1 MPVRVPTAMR
11 RLRSLA
17 SARPHLPA
25 RLRSRRSRVLVF
37 IGLLGPG
44 LIAANA
50 GNDAGGIA
58 TYSEVGAKYGYSL
71 LWAMVLI
78 TISLAL
84 VQRSAARMGTV
95 TGKGLA
101 ELIREGYGIRWSAFA
116 TLCVLVA
123 NFGICISDFVG
134 VGAAL
139 GLAGVPVQLSVPIAA
154 LGIWLI
160 IVRGSYR
167 SAERVFIWLTIPF
180 FAYPIAAILA
190 HPDWGKVRHSL
201 VVPQVHASPAFLL
214 LFVAMAGTTITPYMQ
229 LYLQSA
235 VVERGTTVADLK
247 SESAEAVGGSI
258 FADLVAG
265 FIIVATGA
273 TLYVGGIH
281 SIGSAADAAKALA
294 PFAGQYAELLFG
306 IGLLGA
312 RLLAAAIPR
321 VPLGPRRAA
330 PKPARRGD
338 PADRHLLRR
347 RREPRLRKR
356 DRPAARRGAGLHRAD
371 HGDDRDLDP
380 GRDGPRHPGDLAAGR
395 GPGDQRATAADQ
407 PVLRLAPGAQRGAD
421 GGAPQQGCCRLG
433 DGGDRRDHLDPV
445 TDPRRGHCAGP
456 LSVRFRQ

>member
-1 MPVRVPTAMR
+1 MR
-11 RLRSLA
+11 RARLLA

-25 RLRSRRSRVLVF
+25 RIRSRRSRVIVF
-37 IGLLGPG
+37 LGLLGPG

-58 TYSEVGAKYGYSL
+58 TYSEVGAKYGYTL
-71 LWAMVLI
+71 LWAMLLI
-78 TISLAL
+78 TVSLAL

-101 ELIREGYGIRWSAFA
+101 ELIRERYGIRWSAFA
-116 TLCVLVA
+116 TLCLLVA

-139 GLAGVPVQLSVPIAA
+139 GLAGIPVQVSVPIAGLA
-154 LGIWLI
+154 IWLV

-190 HPDWGKVRHSL
+190 HPDWGQVGHSL
-201 VVPQVHASPAFLL
+201 VVPQVHTSPAFLL

-281 SIGSAADAAKALA
+281 SIGSAADAAKALK
-294 PFAGQYAELLFG
+294 PLAGQYAELLFG
-306 IGLLGA
+306 VGLLGA
-312 RLLAAAIPR
+312 SLLAAAILPIATSYA
-321 VPLGPRRAA
+321 VAESLGFE
-330 PKPARRGD
+330 KGIG
-338 PADRHLLRR
+338 RR
-347 RREPRLRKR
+347 RDEAPVFIGLITAMIVISTLVAMVPGIPVISLLVGVQVVNGLLLPINLFFVWRL
-356 DRPAARRGAGLHRAD
+356 ARNEELMGEHRNKGAVD
-371 HGDDRDLDP
+371 WV
-380 GRDGPRHPGDLAAGR
+380 
-395 GPGDQRATAADQ
+395 TAATVGITSTLSLILVAVT
-407 PVLRLAPGAQRGAD
+407 VLGL
-421 GGAPQQGCCRLG
+421 
-433 DGGDRRDHLDPV
+433 
-445 TDPRRGHCAGP
+445 
-456 LSVRFRQ
+456 

>member
-1 MPVRVPTAMR
+1 MRFQVRGR
-11 RLRSLA
+11 F
-17 SARPHLPA
+17 RP
-25 RLRSRRSRVLVF
+25 RRSRIIVF
-37 IGLLGPG
+37 LGLLGPG

-58 TYSEVGAKYGYSL
+58 TYSEVGAKYGYTL
-71 LWAMVLI
+71 LWAMLLI
-78 TISLAL
+78 TVSLAL

-101 ELIREGYGIRWSAFA
+101 ELIRERYGIRWSAFA
-116 TLCVLVA
+116 TLCLLVA

-139 GLAGVPVQLSVPIAA
+139 GLAGIPVQVSVPIAGLA
-154 LGIWLI
+154 IWLV

-190 HPDWGKVRHSL
+190 HPDWGQVGHSL
-201 VVPQVHASPAFLL
+201 VVPQVHTSPAFLL

-306 IGLLGA
+306 VGLLGA
-312 RLLAAAIPR
+312 SLLAAAILPIATSYA
-321 VPLGPRRAA
+321 VAESLGFE
-330 PKPARRGD
+330 KGIG
-338 PADRHLLRR
+338 RR
-347 RREPRLRKR
+347 RDEAPVFIGLITAMIVISTLVAMVPGIPVISLLVGVQVINGLLLPINLFFVWRL
-356 DRPAARRGAGLHRAD
+356 ARNEELMGEHRNKGAVD
-371 HGDDRDLDP
+371 WV
-380 GRDGPRHPGDLAAGR
+380 
-395 GPGDQRATAADQ
+395 TAATVGITSTLSLILVAVT
-407 PVLRLAPGAQRGAD
+407 VLGL
-421 GGAPQQGCCRLG
+421 
-433 DGGDRRDHLDPV
+433 
-445 TDPRRGHCAGP
+445 
-456 LSVRFRQ
+456 